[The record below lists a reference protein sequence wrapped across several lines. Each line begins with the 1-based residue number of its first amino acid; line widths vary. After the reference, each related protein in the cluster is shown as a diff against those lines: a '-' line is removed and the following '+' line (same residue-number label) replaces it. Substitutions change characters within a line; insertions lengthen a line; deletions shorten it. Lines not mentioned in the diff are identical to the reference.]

1 MNADDLIAEFK
12 ELADFDAETRI
23 YRTRVGDAETVQL
36 VPSYKKNAV
45 QRFKALAAD
54 AATLFDLPG
63 PSDPVT
69 RWLRFVLDHAPE
81 LVEDCKD
88 TLGHSLGEALEPHD
102 DGTERRVPFIA
113 QTLPNAASASAL
125 VVRRC
130 RRSNERA
137 QADLTAEVR
146 EAAIADRIEPQE
158 AGDGSMAVHDEAR
171 LSPAELAERFGV
183 PKDALRQR
191 LDEWRKKHHEGWYEV
206 TDRKPREAQY
216 IYRVG
221 SVRHIIE
228 QMQATS
234 QLTSE

>member
-12 ELADFDAETRI
+12 ELADVDPETRI

-36 VPSYKKNAV
+36 VPSYQKNAV

-81 LVEDCKD
+81 LVEGCKD
-88 TLGHSLGEALEPHD
+88 TLGHSLGEALEHHD

-130 RRSNERA
+130 RRSIERA

-158 AGDGSMAVHDEAR
+158 AGDGSMAVQDEAR
-171 LSPAELAERFGV
+171 LSPAELAERFAV

-216 IYRVG
+216 LYRVG
-221 SVRHIIE
+221 SVRHIIK